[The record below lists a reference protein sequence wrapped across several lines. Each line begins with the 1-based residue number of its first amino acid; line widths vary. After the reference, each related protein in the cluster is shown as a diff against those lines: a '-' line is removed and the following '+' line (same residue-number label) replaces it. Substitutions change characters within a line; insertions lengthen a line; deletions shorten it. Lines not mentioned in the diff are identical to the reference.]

1 MTSKLC
7 FGMSFSSYLEQRR
20 MARACELLKDGV
32 AVKETAEKV
41 GYCSDYS
48 FRRAFKRV
56 LGIPPAISVKCRLF
70 RSKSRIKIFQ
80 ETNVFE

>member
-1 MTSKLC
+1 
-7 FGMSFSSYLEQRR
+7 MSFSSYLEQRR

-56 LGIPPAISVKCRLF
+56 VGIPPSDF
-70 RSKSRIKIFQ
+70 P
-80 ETNVFE
+80 